1 MKKTSTQKIVLA
13 GLFTALGLIL
23 PVAFHTFSISGSIF
37 LPMHIPVLL
46 TGLVCGWNYGL
57 IAGIIVPILSSIMT
71 GMPPIYP
78 VAIAMAFELA
88 TYGTIIGLVSK
99 KTNAFISLVV
109 AMLSGRAVLGIANV
123 VLLGMT
129 GKNYA
134 LSMFISGAFVT
145 ALPGIIIQFI
155 LVPSIY
161 GLLQKSKYLEL
172 RN

>member
-88 TYGTIIGLVSK
+88 TYGTVIGLVSK

-145 ALPGIIIQFI
+145 ALPGIIIQLI

>member
-1 MKKTSTQKIVLA
+1 MKKTSTQKTVLA

-23 PVAFHTFSISGSIF
+23 PIAFHTFSISGSIF

-88 TYGTIIGLVSK
+88 TYGTVIGLVSK

-145 ALPGIIIQFI
+145 ALPGIIIQLI

-172 RN
+172 GN

>member
-1 MKKTSTQKIVLA
+1 MKKTSTQKTVLA

-23 PVAFHTFSISGSIF
+23 PIAFHTFSISGSIF

-88 TYGTIIGLVSK
+88 TYGTVIGLVSK

-145 ALPGIIIQFI
+145 ALPGIIIQLI

>member
-88 TYGTIIGLVSK
+88 TYGTVIGLVSK